1 MIFPPV
7 TRRTLFGAATLLG
20 PLLRPGLAMPSDPLM
35 AAIRITEAADM
46 AYRAAGLVS
55 PSHLVARASHPND
68 RALSAEW
75 RAHRDALARAR
86 SAARTSLHA
95 LTPTTQAGAHALVRY
110 YANRVALAH
119 PVNARG
125 ASRAAQRRLREVFA
139 RPGACLPALTHH
151 PPLPG

>member
-1 MIFPPV
+1 MIFPLV
-7 TRRTLFGAATLLG
+7 TRRTVLGAAALFG
-20 PLLRPGLAMPSDPLM
+20 PLLRSGLAMPSDPLL

-46 AYRAAGLVS
+46 AHRAAGLAS
-55 PSHLVARASHPND
+55 SSHMVTGK
-68 RALSAEW
+68 LSAEW

-95 LTPTTQAGAHALVRY
+95 LTPTTQAGARALVRY

-119 PVNARG
+119 PVSARG

-139 RPGACLPALTHH
+139 RPGACLPSLTHH
-151 PPLPG
+151 PPLSG